1 MVNAFIWTLM
11 VKKLKNQVLWQTISL
26 ILFLLNLKNNMFAVS
41 KKGRVL
47 TLPFFCILINAL
59 FFATPFI

>member
-1 MVNAFIWTLM
+1 
-11 VKKLKNQVLWQTISL
+11 
-26 ILFLLNLKNNMFAVS
+26 MFAVS

-59 FFATPFI
+59 FFCNPLYLEVDPNPPLRLAVALSS